1 MKTYS
6 SKFFAQKIKRLSL
19 EMIFNSQSSHIGSCL
34 SIADLIAVLYNDILF
49 FDPKNASLKERD
61 RFILSKGHACA
72 ALYAALAVKGFF
84 NINEL
89 SKFAQLNSKLMS
101 HASHKVCGVE
111 FSTGSLGHGLPFAV
125 GKALSSKLKRQDWF
139 VYVVLSDGELN
150 EGSNWESLMF
160 AAHHKID
167 NLCIIIDNN
176 KLQSLTTT
184 KKTLNLK
191 SLKQKFKVFGLN
203 TYEVDGHNHSEL
215 KKVLCK
221 KVKKKNKPKIVIANT
236 IKGNGIDFM
245 ENKVEWHYRSP
256 DKDQYNTALKQIKSN
271 L

>member
-1 MKTYS
+1 MKKYS
-6 SKFFAQKIKRLSL
+6 SEIFAQKIKTLSL
-19 EMIFNSQSSHIGSCL
+19 NMIFRSQSSHIGSCL
-34 SIADLIAVLYNDILF
+34 SIADIIAVLYNDILLY
-49 FDPKNASLKERD
+49 DPKNSKLKSRD

-72 ALYAALAVKGFF
+72 ILYAALAVKGFF
-84 NINEL
+84 KINEL

-101 HASHKVCGVE
+101 HASHKVSGVE

-125 GKALSSKLKRQDWF
+125 GTAFSSKLKRQNWS

-150 EGSNWESLMF
+150 EGSNWEALMF

-184 KKTLNLK
+184 KKTINLK
-191 SLKQKFKVFGLN
+191 SLREKFKVFGLN
-203 TYEVDGHNHSEL
+203 TYEIDGHDHYEL
-215 KKVLCK
+215 KRILCK
-221 KVKKKNKPKIVIANT
+221 KVKKQNKPKIVIANT

-256 DKDQYNTALKQIKSN
+256 DRDQYNIALKQIESN
-271 L
+271 